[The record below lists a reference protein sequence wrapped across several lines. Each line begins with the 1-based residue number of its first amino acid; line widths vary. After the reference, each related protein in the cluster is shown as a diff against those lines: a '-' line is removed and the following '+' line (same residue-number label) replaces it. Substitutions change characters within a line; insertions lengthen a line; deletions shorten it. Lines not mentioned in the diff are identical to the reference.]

1 MSRNRRHKTGQ
12 FAQQAGGAGRRVALT
27 MKASLRP
34 VSLSALSVAWLLPAL
49 LCAMLV
55 ALVEPAR
62 AQSMNWGNAPAPTQ
76 AAASPEMAG
85 FQHELEA
92 LLKSKTEEE
101 AAVPAAAASGAN
113 GANGATGAQASLPF
127 KPRLEVILGRLDP
140 RLKLAPCEKVRA
152 FLPEGTRLWGR
163 SRVGLRCEQGPV
175 RWNVYWPVTIK
186 VWAPALV
193 ATGPLRAG
201 ATVSE
206 ADFRMAE
213 VDLAETLSPAVTDV
227 AEVAGRTLI
236 RNVEPG
242 ESLRQDDIKLRRW
255 FAAGEPVK
263 VTVKGNG
270 FAVGAEGTAL
280 SHGDEGRCARIRID
294 SGRVL
299 CGLPVG
305 ERRAE
310 VTL

>member
-1 MSRNRRHKTGQ
+1 MSRNSRHKTGQ
-12 FAQQAGGAGRRVALT
+12 FAQQPARAGRRVALT
-27 MKASLRP
+27 MKASLRFA
-34 VSLSALSVAWLLPAL
+34 SLFALPSAWLLAAL
-49 LCAMLV
+49 LCA
-55 ALVEPAR
+55 ALPAR
-62 AQSMNWGNAPAPTQ
+62 GQAMDWGSSAPVAAQPAAT
-76 AAASPEMAG
+76 PEMAG

-92 LLKSKTEEE
+92 LLKSRTEEE
-101 AAVPAAAASGAN
+101 AGAP
-113 GANGATGAQASLPF
+113 GAKTGQPF

-140 RLKLAPCEKVRA
+140 RLKLAPCEKVKA

-163 SRVGLRCEQGPV
+163 ARVGLRCEQGPV

-193 ATGPLRAG
+193 AVGPLRAG
-201 ATVSE
+201 ATVTD
-206 ADFRMAE
+206 ADFRIAE
-213 VDLAETLSPAVTDV
+213 VDLAETNSPAVVDV

-236 RNVEPG
+236 RNVEAG

>member
-1 MSRNRRHKTGQ
+1 MSRNSRHKTGQ
-12 FAQQAGGAGRRVALT
+12 FAQQAKEVGRRVALT
-27 MKASLRP
+27 MKASLRSIP
-34 VSLSALSVAWLLPAL
+34 LSALSVAWLLPAL
-49 LCAMLV
+49 LGAMLV

-62 AQSMNWGNAPAPTQ
+62 AQSMNWGNAPE
-76 AAASPEMAG
+76 AAQPAATPEMAG
-85 FQHELEA
+85 FQQELEA
-92 LLKSKTEEE
+92 LLKTKTQEE
-101 AAVPAAAASGAN
+101 ASAPSAAASGA
-113 GANGATGAQASLPF
+113 AGAQAALPF

-193 ATGPLRAG
+193 ATSPLRAG
-201 ATVSE
+201 ATVTE
-206 ADFRMAE
+206 ADFRIAE
-213 VDLAETLSPAVTDV
+213 VDLAETVSPAVVDV

>member
-1 MSRNRRHKTGQ
+1 MSRNSRDKTCQ
-12 FAQQAGGAGRRVALT
+12 FAPQCWRQARRVALT
-27 MKASLRP
+27 MKASLRSIP
-34 VSLSALSVAWLLPAL
+34 LSALSVAWLLPAL
-49 LCAMLV
+49 LCAMMV
-55 ALVEPAR
+55 ALVEPAH
-62 AQSMNWGNAPAPTQ
+62 AQNMNWGAAPTAAQ
-76 AAASPEMAG
+76 AQPPASPEMAG

-101 AAVPAAAASGAN
+101 VAVSG
-113 GANGATGAQASLPF
+113 GADAQAARPF

-163 SRVGLRCEQGPV
+163 ARVGLRCEQGPV
-175 RWNVYWPVTIK
+175 RWNVYWPVTVK
-186 VWAPALV
+186 VWVPGLV
-193 ATGPLRAG
+193 AATPLRAG
-201 ATVSE
+201 ATITD
-206 ADFRMAE
+206 ADLRVGE
-213 VDLAETLSPAVTDV
+213 IDLAESMSPAVLDA
-227 AEVAGRTLI
+227 AEVLGRTMM

-294 SGRVL
+294 NGRVL

-305 ERRAE
+305 DRRVE

>member
-1 MSRNRRHKTGQ
+1 MSRNSRHKTGQ
-12 FAQQAGGAGRRVALT
+12 FAQRAAGVGRRVALT
-27 MKASLRP
+27 MKASLR
-34 VSLSALSVAWLLPAL
+34 SAPLCTLSVAWLLPAL

-62 AQSMNWGNAPAPTQ
+62 AQSMNWGSAPA
-76 AAASPEMAG
+76 AAQPAATPEMAG

-92 LLKSKTEEE
+92 LLKSKTQEE
-101 AAVPAAAASGAN
+101 ATAPAAGASGAV
-113 GANGATGAQASLPF
+113 GATGAQAPLPF

-201 ATVSE
+201 ATVTE
-206 ADFRMAE
+206 TDFRIAE
-213 VDLAETLSPAVTDV
+213 VDLAETVSPAVVDV

-263 VTVKGNG
+263 VTVKGKG

>member
-1 MSRNRRHKTGQ
+1 MSRNSRHKTGQ
-12 FAQQAGGAGRRVALT
+12 FAQRAGGAGRRVALT

-34 VSLSALSVAWLLPAL
+34 FPLFALSVAWLLPAL

-62 AQSMNWGNAPAPTQ
+62 AQSMNWGKAPS
-76 AAASPEMAG
+76 AAQPAATPEMAG

-92 LLKSKTEEE
+92 LLKTKTQEE
-101 AAVPAAAASGAN
+101 AGAPAAAASGA
-113 GANGATGAQASLPF
+113 ADAKSSVPPF
-127 KPRLEVILGRLDP
+127 KPRLEVVLGQLDP

-163 SRVGLRCEQGPV
+163 TRVGLRCEQGPV
-175 RWNVYWPVTIK
+175 RWNVYWPVTVK

-201 ATVSE
+201 AAITE
-206 ADFRMAE
+206 ADLRMAE
-213 VDLAETLSPAVTDV
+213 VDLAESMSPAVVDT
-227 AEVAGRTLI
+227 AEVLGRTLI

-263 VTVKGNG
+263 VLVKGNG

-305 ERRAE
+305 ERRVE

>member
-1 MSRNRRHKTGQ
+1 MSRNSRDKTCQ
-12 FAQQAGGAGRRVALT
+12 FAPQCWRQARRVALT
-27 MKASLRP
+27 MKASLRSIP
-34 VSLSALSVAWLLPAL
+34 LSALSVAWLLPAL
-49 LCAMLV
+49 LCAMMV
-55 ALVEPAR
+55 ALVEPAH
-62 AQSMNWGNAPAPTQ
+62 AQNMNWGAAPTQ
-76 AAASPEMAG
+76 AQPPASPEMAG

-101 AAVPAAAASGAN
+101 VAVPGGAD
-113 GANGATGAQASLPF
+113 AQAARPF

-163 SRVGLRCEQGPV
+163 ARVGLRCEQGPV
-175 RWNVYWPVTIK
+175 RWNVYWPVTVK
-186 VWAPALV
+186 VWVPGLV
-193 ATGPLRAG
+193 AATPLRAG
-201 ATVSE
+201 ATITD
-206 ADFRMAE
+206 ADLRVGE
-213 VDLAETLSPAVTDV
+213 IDLAESMSPAVLDA
-227 AEVAGRTLI
+227 AEVLGRTMM

-294 SGRVL
+294 NGRVL

-305 ERRAE
+305 DRRVE